1 MAWTR
6 QKVKNAVLDLGYTW
20 FETGNYNLNIVGI
33 RNSLAGDIAT
43 NKFDDF
49 ITVSYLI
56 DGEEFYHEFR
66 ATCDPGLYWMENL
79 INPDGT
85 AILVPG
91 QYLGSHQIGMHRG
104 QYEALIQVN
113 PVKVFRDN
121 NRDQRYDMDP
131 NRIKEGIF
139 GINIHRATK
148 WQGAVSNSID
158 KWSAGCQVLP
168 GNDDFTLFMQLC
180 NNARDIWGNSFTYT
194 LLESNKLMEMDY
206 LEFQA
211 KQNS

>member
-33 RNSLAGDIAT
+33 RNSLAGETPT

-66 ATCDPGLYWMENL
+66 ATCDPGLYWLENL

-85 AILVPG
+85 AIFVPG
-91 QYLGSHQIGMHRG
+91 QYRNSHQIGTHRG
-104 QYEALIQVN
+104 YEALIQVN

-139 GINIHRATK
+139 GINIHRAT
-148 WQGAVSNSID
+148 AR
-158 KWSAGCQVLP
+158 P
-168 GNDDFTLFMQLC
+168 G
-180 NNARDIWGNSFTYT
+180 GNSVQVD
-194 LLESNKLMEMDY
+194 KL
-206 LEFQA
+206 
-211 KQNS
+211 

>member
-6 QKVKNAVLDLGYTW
+6 TKVKNAVLDLGYTW
-20 FETGNYNLNIVGI
+20 FEEGNYNLNIVGI
-33 RNSLAGDIAT
+33 RNSLTSNEIT
-43 NKFDDF
+43 NKFDDWL
-49 ITVSYLI
+49 TVSYNI
-56 DGEEFYHEFR
+56 DGEEFYHEFG
-66 ATCDPGLYWMENL
+66 ATCDPGMHWAQNL
-79 INPDGT
+79 LNPDGA

-91 QYLGSHQIGMHRG
+91 QYKGSHQIGLHRG
-104 QYEALIQVN
+104 QYEALVQVK

-139 GINIHRATK
+139 GINIHRATRIAEGESK
-148 WQGAVSNSID
+148 LVD
-158 KWSAGCQVLP
+158 KWSAGCQVIAS
-168 GNDDFTLFMQLC
+168 NSNFTLFMELC
-180 NNARDIWGNSFTYT
+180 NNARNIWGNSFTYT